1 MWVQVGPWGA
11 RFGKIHSMP
20 DCDQSFWNQ
29 LRHDGQKW
37 FYVLW
42 HQFSLSPFSL
52 GTIFGFVLNT
62 SIILIP
68 VGIAYWNGKHY
79 AAPTLVVYLV
89 AVLLKRK
96 GDFSPENLQLRV
108 EGSAERKAHMAA
120 AIMLL
125 DTRLKEGRPLTVA
138 DKDQIRGY
146 ALDAIVSFVRSHR
159 SDIDQVKIFA
169 NLLVE
174 DGENLVILR
183 RDSNCKRALVSYPKD
198 SLLAGRAIELG
209 TIVGSGSIR
218 HEYPATPGN
227 KPYQSVL
234 IIPILP
240 LGRSKSPLG
249 AVSIDSSEPFHF
261 NTHENNLETALMPYT
276 RLLAA
281 TL

>member
-1 MWVQVGPWGA
+1 
-11 RFGKIHSMP
+11 MP
-20 DCDQSFWNQ
+20 GCDKSFWKQ
-29 LRHDGQKW
+29 LRYDCQKW

-42 HQFSLSPFSL
+42 HQFSLSPFSIA
-52 GTIFGFVLNT
+52 TIFGFVLNT
-62 SIILIP
+62 GIILIP

-79 AAPTLVVYLV
+79 ALPTFAVYLV
-89 AVLLKRK
+89 AILVKRK

-125 DTRLKEGRPLTVA
+125 DTRLREGNQLTTA

-174 DGENLVILR
+174 EGENLVILR
-183 RDSNCKRALVSYPKD
+183 RDSNCKRALKAYPKD
-198 SLLAGRAIELG
+198 GLLAGRALELG
-209 TIVGSGSIR
+209 TIAGTGLIG
-218 HEYPATPGN
+218 HEFPETPGN
-227 KPYQSVL
+227 KPYRSVL

-240 LGRSKSPLG
+240 LGRSKKPLG

-276 RLLAA
+276 RLLAT